1 MSLKVNSYFIYSFLS
16 IYLFLEC
23 FICDTLKMVLINFY
37 SFSVFLTLFLLSM
50 VAVICDCNM
59 LKKLFIH
66 SINFIIIIFVI
77 DYNSKILIKSISNT
91 YKLSYMLCIF
101 IFYIYISY
109 TYTFYIYIF
118 TYIFYI
124 YVYIFYLLMYHN

>member
-23 FICDTLKMVLINFY
+23 FIWDTLKMALINFY